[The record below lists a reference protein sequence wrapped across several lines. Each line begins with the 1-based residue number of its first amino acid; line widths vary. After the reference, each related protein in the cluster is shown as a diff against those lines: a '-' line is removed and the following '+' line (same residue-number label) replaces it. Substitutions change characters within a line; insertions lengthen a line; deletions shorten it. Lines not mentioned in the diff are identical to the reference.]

1 MYFRIIEDSRC
12 SALGYL
18 LADLG
23 RQAAVAID
31 PPPGQE
37 ALICALLD
45 ECGLR
50 LQHVA
55 RTHVHRP
62 DHAGCADLCSLT
74 GAGCVAGAKAG
85 LAAAARQLVHGD
97 ALLFGDEVLHVLATP
112 GHTPGCI
119 SFRWRDRLFCG
130 DVFDVDGC
138 AVDGSE
144 SDPALLYDSLTQ
156 RIFTLPDETLVF
168 PSHRIKGRAVSTV
181 ADERRRHAR
190 VMGGSREGFLT
201 EMASRRLVRSRSI
214 QTLDAAGSERGADK
228 IMFER

>member
-1 MYFRIIEDSRC
+1 MYFRIIEDSRS
-12 SALGYL
+12 SAVGYL
-18 LADLG
+18 LADAE
-23 RQAAVAID
+23 RQSAVAID

-62 DHAGCADLCSLT
+62 DHAGCTGLCCRT
-74 GAGCVAGAKAG
+74 GASCVAGVEAG
-85 LAAAARQLVHGD
+85 LADAARKLVHGD
-97 ALLFGDEVLHVLATP
+97 TLVFGDEVLHVLATP

-130 DVFDVDGC
+130 DVFDVGGC
-138 AVDGSE
+138 AVGGSE

-168 PSHRIKGRAVSTV
+168 PSHRSKGRTVSTV

-190 VMGGSREGFLT
+190 VIGGSREGFLT
-201 EMASRRLVRSRSI
+201 EMAFRRVVHPRLT
-214 QTLDAAGSERGADK
+214 QALNAAGDEPRAGKGGLER
-228 IMFER
+228 